1 MIQRKQTIFL
11 FVAIILTVVCLCMPI
26 GNLKTINTLGS
37 DESVIYNLWITNS
50 SGIYDFKVW
59 PLFAILLITCPI
71 AIIAIFTYHNR
82 ITQSRFCMFNILLT
96 LGWYVVYAMI
106 ALNLQE
112 NGSKLHMS
120 FSVVL
125 PLISIILY
133 FMARKAILADEALV
147 RSADRIR

>member
-120 FSVVL
+120 FFVVL

>member
-11 FVAIILTVVCLCMPI
+11 FVAFILTVACLCLPI
-26 GNLKTINTLGS
+26 GSFMPGDTLG
-37 DESVIYNLWITNS
+37 DKSVIYNLWITS
-50 SGIYDFKVW
+50 SNGNYDLSVW

-71 AIIAIFTYHNR
+71 ALIAIFSYRNR
-82 ITQSRFCMFNILLT
+82 ITQSRFCMFNILLV

-106 ALNLQE
+106 ILNLQKSGNE
-112 NGSKLHMS
+112 IKIS
-120 FSVVL
+120 FPVIL
-125 PLISIILY
+125 PVISMILY

>member
-11 FVAIILTVVCLCMPI
+11 LVAIILTVVCLCMPI
-26 GNLKTINTLGS
+26 GSLMTTNTLGS
-37 DESVIYNLWITNS
+37 DESLIYNLWITNPN
-50 SGIYDFKVW
+50 GKYDFTVW

-106 ALNLQE
+106 VLNLQE
-112 NGSKLHMS
+112 GGSKLKIS
-120 FSVVL
+120 FPIIL
-125 PLISIILY
+125 PLISMILY
-133 FMARKAILADEALV
+133 FMARKSILADEALV

>member
-71 AIIAIFTYHNR
+71 SIIAIFTYHNR

-106 ALNLQE
+106 ALNQQE
-112 NGSKLHMS
+112 NGSKLQMS

>member
-37 DESVIYNLWITNS
+37 DEFVIYNLWITNS